1 MKNRKSTTRSL
12 HRRSRPSCLVGIRIS
27 SSSRHSSHAA
37 ESNDCFV
44 TFYPLSEF
52 NEDWNSVYSDMPAEV
67 EFMMGYGPPLLEPFL
82 RVRAGYYDTIFI
94 SRPHNMKI
102 LKPLLDAHPEW
113 FESANIIYDAEAV
126 FVSREITFRE
136 LSGAPISS
144 EEANTLLQEEVE
156 LASAADS
163 AVAVSEQDG
172 DCFANMA
179 LRASMSSA
187 IRSRR
192 NRRRATSIKGT
203 DSCSWAPSMKRRV
216 QMAIP

>member
-1 MKNRKSTTRSL
+1 
-12 HRRSRPSCLVGIRIS
+12 
-27 SSSRHSSHAA
+27 
-37 ESNDCFV
+37 
-44 TFYPLSEF
+44 
-52 NEDWNSVYSDMPAEV
+52 
-67 EFMMGYGPPLLEPFL
+67 
-82 RVRAGYYDTIFI
+82 
-94 SRPHNMKI
+94 MKI

-136 LSGAPISS
+136 LSGSSISS

-172 DCFANMA
+172 DCFRKHGIESVHIVGHSLAPEPTPRDFDQRNGF
-179 LRASMSSA
+179 LFVGASM
-187 IRSRR
+187 
-192 NRRRATSIKGT
+192 K
-203 DSCSWAPSMKRRV
+203 KRV